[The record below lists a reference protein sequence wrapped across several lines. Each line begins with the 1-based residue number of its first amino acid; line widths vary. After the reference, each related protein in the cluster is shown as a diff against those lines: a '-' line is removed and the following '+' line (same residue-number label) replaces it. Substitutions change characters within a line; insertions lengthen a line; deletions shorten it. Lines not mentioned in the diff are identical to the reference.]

1 VPRESFTTANN
12 WLGQARRYA
21 SSRLTAPGPNE
32 RSLKEN
38 AQKMMNEAMQIV
50 NDFFSNEWPKFK
62 AVYDRTNLDYFKD
75 FSDPIRN

>member
-1 VPRESFTTANN
+1 
-12 WLGQARRYA
+12 
-21 SSRLTAPGPNE
+21 
-32 RSLKEN
+32 
-38 AQKMMNEAMQIV
+38 MMNEAMQIV